1 MYGKD
6 KAIIGEILSKL
17 GGSAMYRYRDRIG
30 GWHWFESSGRVYYTS
45 SGEQRMVMVSRD
57 ITQRRQAEQELEL
70 SRKQLQHFT
79 EHLEHVL
86 EEERKRISRELHDE
100 LGQLLTILKFDISW
114 LRLEG
119 VKSDSEAIAKIDSMM
134 ESVNEA
140 LASVKR
146 IAKEIRPPQLDALG
160 LVGAIQW
167 DIDQAEKKTG
177 LKGVV
182 TVEPAE
188 FEIRGQISTV
198 LYGVFREALT
208 NILRH
213 SQAKQIFVRLTQR
226 PDSVNIIVRDD
237 GRGITKKELK
247 GTTSLGLIG
256 IRERIRMVGGT
267 LTIEGKTGSGTVLS
281 VEVPLK
287 KKNGDSV
294 T

>member
-1 MYGKD
+1 M
-6 KAIIGEILSKL
+6 
-17 GGSAMYRYRDRIG
+17 
-30 GWHWFESSGRVYYTS
+30 
-45 SGEQRMVMVSRD
+45 QN
-57 ITQRRQAEQELEL
+57 
-70 SRKQLQHFT
+70 FT

-114 LRLEG
+114 LRLERI
-119 VKSDSEAIAKIDSMM
+119 KNDSETIAKIDGML

-167 DIDQAEKKTG
+167 DIDQTEKKTG
-177 LKGVV
+177 LKGTVS
-182 TVEPAE
+182 VEPVD
-188 FEIRGQISTV
+188 FEIKGQISTV
-198 LYGVFREALT
+198 LYRVFREALT

-213 SQAKQIFVRLTQR
+213 AQAEQIFIRLSQR
-226 PDSVNIIVRDD
+226 LDSVILTIRDN

-247 GTTSLGLIG
+247 GTTSLGLVG

-267 LTIEGKTGSGTVLS
+267 LTIEGKTGSGTLLS
-281 VEVPLK
+281 IEVPLK
-287 KKNGDSV
+287 KKNGESKL
-294 T
+294 

>member
-1 MYGKD
+1 
-6 KAIIGEILSKL
+6 
-17 GGSAMYRYRDRIG
+17 
-30 GWHWFESSGRVYYTS
+30 
-45 SGEQRMVMVSRD
+45 MVMVSRD
-57 ITQRRQAEQELEL
+57 ITQRRKAEQELEL

-119 VKSDSEAIAKIDSMM
+119 VKSDPEAIAKTDAMM
-134 ESVNEA
+134 ESINEA

-177 LKGVV
+177 LKG
-182 TVEPAE
+182 TVSFEPAD
-188 FEIRGQISTV
+188 FEIKGQLSTV
-198 LYGVFREALT
+198 LYRVFREALT

-213 SQAKQIFVRLTQR
+213 AHAEQIFVRLSQR
-226 PDSVNIIVRDD
+226 LDSIILIIRDD

-247 GTTSLGLIG
+247 GTSSLGLVG

-267 LTIEGKTGSGTVLS
+267 LTIEGKTGSGTMVS
-281 VEVPLK
+281 VEVPMK
-287 KKNGDSV
+287 KKNGDSKS
-294 T
+294 